1 MRETL
6 PENNK
11 RNTNPT
17 KFSPISE
24 NLNLRLSSKTQ
35 KEKYKLNGATT
46 PVDIPIWVD
55 TEGNEYFQKMP
66 ELKPHKQDLPVEH
79 FISMLIKGVL
89 NSSDLVKHV
98 EKDGTIIYLSKK
110 MDLDKIENGSPEEIK
125 AEIFLLNYLFE
136 EMDKTS
142 TGQNVRVNPE
152 TGSFAHYDYSEG
164 FRSKKDDPTF
174 WYEQNQKAESLI
186 PGINYQLDNIYKYK
200 IAPKGRP
207 TKLPD
212 NNTPS
217 KGVEL
222 AIKARALLLREQIQ
236 DLEFFEAVIKKSNID
251 LSENSAR
258 FHFLNTGPE
267 EERALELQKMILDRL
282 NVLIKVLKLR
292 EIN

>member
-1 MRETL
+1 MKESIS
-6 PENNK
+6 EDKKNVD
-11 RNTNPT
+11 PT

-24 NLNLRLSSKTQ
+24 NLNLRLSSKTH
-35 KEKYKLNGATT
+35 KEKYKLNGITT
-46 PVDIPIWVD
+46 PVEIPVWVD
-55 TEGNEYFQKMP
+55 TDGNEYFQKMP

-79 FISMLIKGVL
+79 FISMLIKGAL

-110 MDLDKIENGSPEEIK
+110 MDLGEIEGGSPEEIK

-142 TGQNVRVNPE
+142 TGQNVAISPD
-152 TGSFAHYDYSEG
+152 TGAFVHYDYSEG

-174 WYEQNQKAESLI
+174 WYEQNQNAESLI
-186 PGINYQLDNIYKYK
+186 PGIIYQLDNIYKYE

-222 AIKARALLLREQIQ
+222 VVKNKALMLREQIQ
-236 DLEFFEAVIKKSNID
+236 DLEFFKAVIKKSNID

-258 FHFLNTGPE
+258 FHFLNPGSE

-282 NVLIKVLKLR
+282 NVLINVLELR
-292 EIN
+292 K